1 MARVLYL
8 DTSAVLRAVIEGGTA
23 PDVERGIQEAR
34 MLLTSRLAL
43 VESARALIRLRV
55 TGAAPEARLADA
67 ERTLAA
73 LWSRCE
79 IWEVSPSVCESARQ
93 VAPGRAL
100 RTLDALHLATFL
112 LARRRI
118 QDIELLT
125 VDERLRDAALAAG

>member
-1 MARVLYL
+1 VARALYL
-8 DTSAVLRAVIEGGTA
+8 DTSAVLRAVVEGGTT
-23 PDVERGIQEAR
+23 PDVERRIREAR

-43 VESARALIRLRV
+43 VESARAVIRLRV

-73 LWSRCE
+73 LWRRCE
-79 IWEVSPSVCESARQ
+79 IWEVSPSVCETARQ

-100 RTLDALHLATFL
+100 RALDVLHLATFL

-118 QDIELLT
+118 DGLELLT
-125 VDERLRDAALAAG
+125 VDERLRDAALGAE

>member
-1 MARVLYL
+1 MARALYL
-8 DTSAVLRAVIEGGTA
+8 DTSAVLRAVVEEGTT
-23 PDVERGIQEAR
+23 PEVERGIQEAR

-79 IWEVSPSVCESARQ
+79 IWEVSPGVCESARH

-125 VDERLRDAALAAG
+125 VDERLRDAALGVG